1 VRDHGPGLE
10 AQDLDRAFDKFVR
23 GRSRT
28 VGSGLGLYICQQIV
42 QGHQGTIR
50 VHNAPD
56 GGAEFTV
63 ELPLSAAPK
72 QPIDA

>member
-10 AQDLDRAFDKFVR
+10 TQDLDKAFDKFVR

-28 VGSGLGLYICQQIV
+28 VGTGLGLYICQQIV
-42 QGHQGTIR
+42 QGHHGTISVR
-50 VHNAPD
+50 NAPD

-63 ELPLSAAPK
+63 ELPVAAAPMH
-72 QPIDA
+72 PVDA